1 MSENGTSPAQD
12 AKVRVMLC
20 HSVPVARIGLRCII
34 EGERDMEVVGEAD
47 DIESCLALIEELHPN
62 VILTDLSGGRLDG
75 LDAIR
80 TIKNVAPEVKVV
92 IRAYQRNGEYF
103 LLAMRAGADGYFT
116 RDAGPAEVANAIRTV
131 NRGQNYLDL
140 STVTQLVTTFVA
152 GNGKSGANGKGN
164 LDSHYDGLTE
174 REREILCLVAT
185 DHTNSEIA
193 DVLHLSKQTVHN
205 IRARLM
211 EKLGFHDRLQLVKYA
226 IRRNIVGL
234 EEV

>member
-1 MSENGTSPAQD
+1 MNEDGTFARQET
-12 AKVRVMLC
+12 KVRVMLC
-20 HSVPVARIGLRCII
+20 HSFPVARIGLRTII
-34 EGERDMEVVGEAD
+34 DGERDMEVVGEA
-47 DIESCLALIEELHPN
+47 ESVEAGLASLDELSPD
-62 VILTDLSGGRLDG
+62 VILADLCGGALDG

-80 TIKNVAPEVKVV
+80 TLKNVAPRVKVL

-103 LLAMRAGADGYFT
+103 PLAMRAGADGYFT
-116 RDAGPAEVANAIRTV
+116 RDAGPVEIANAIRTV
-131 NRGQNYLDL
+131 ARGQNYLDL
-140 STVTQLVTTFVA
+140 ATVTQLVTTFVA
-152 GNGKSGANGKGN
+152 GNGRAHADHSA
-164 LDSHYDGLTE
+164 DVLTD

-185 DHTNSEIA
+185 DHTNGEIA

-226 IRRNIVGL
+226 LRRKIVGL

>member
-1 MSENGTSPAQD
+1 MSENGTSPVQEST
-12 AKVRVMLC
+12 VRVRLC
-20 HSVPVARIGLRCII
+20 HGVPGARSGRRTII
-34 EGERDMEVVGEAD
+34 EAERDMEGMGEAD
-47 DIESCLALIEELHPN
+47 DIESALATIEEIRPH

-80 TIKNVAPEVKVV
+80 TIKNVAPEVKVL

-116 RDAGPAEVANAIRTV
+116 RDAGPGEVANAIRTV

-152 GNGKSGANGKGN
+152 GNGKGN

-226 IRRNIVGL
+226 IRRRIVGL

>member
-1 MSENGTSPAQD
+1 MSENRPFAIQEP
-12 AKVRVMLC
+12 KVRVMLC
-20 HSVPVARIGLRCII
+20 HGIPVARIGLRTII
-34 EGERDMEVVGEAD
+34 EHARDMEVVGEAD
-47 DIESCLALIEELHPN
+47 DIESALPAVGEVRPH
-62 VILTDLSGGRLDG
+62 VILTDLSSGRLDG

-80 TIKNVAPEVKVV
+80 IVKNLMPEVKVL

-116 RDAGPAEVANAIRTV
+116 RDAGPEEVARAIRTV
-131 NRGQNYLDL
+131 SSGRNYIEP
-140 STVTQLVTTFVA
+140 STVTQLITTFVA
-152 GNGKSGANGKGN
+152 GGKGTMDQRYN
-164 LDSHYDGLTE
+164 GLTE

-185 DHTNSEIA
+185 DHTNGDIA

-226 IRRNIVGL
+226 IRMRIVGL

>member
-1 MSENGTSPAQD
+1 
-12 AKVRVMLC
+12 MLC
-20 HSVPVARIGLRCII
+20 HNVPVARIGLRTII
-34 EGERDMEVVGEAD
+34 EGEHDMEVIGEAD
-47 DIESCLALIEELHPN
+47 DIESGLALIDELHPD

-80 TIKNVAPEVKVV
+80 SIKNVAPDIKVL

-116 RDAGPAEVANAIRTV
+116 RDAGPGEVANAIRTV

-152 GNGKSGANGKGN
+152 GNGKGGSA
-164 LDSHYDGLTE
+164 DQQYDGLTE
-174 REREILCLVAT
+174 RERAMLCLVAT

-226 IRRNIVGL
+226 IRRRIVGL

>member
-1 MSENGTSPAQD
+1 
-12 AKVRVMLC
+12 MLC
-20 HSVPVARIGLRCII
+20 HDVPVARIGLRTII
-34 EGERDMEVVGEAD
+34 DGEHDMEVVGEAS
-47 DIESCLALIEELHPN
+47 DIESGLPLVDELRPH
-62 VILTDLSGGRLDG
+62 VILTDLSSGRLEG

-80 TIKNVAPEVKVV
+80 SVKNLAPEVKVLV
-92 IRAYQRNGEYF
+92 RAYQRNGEYF

-116 RDAGPAEVANAIRTV
+116 RDAGPGEVASAIRTV
-131 NRGQNYLDL
+131 NGGRNYIEP

-152 GNGKSGANGKGN
+152 GNRKGTM
-164 LDSHYDGLTE
+164 DEQYDGLTE

-185 DHTNSEIA
+185 DHTNGEIA

-226 IRRNIVGL
+226 IRRRIVGL
-234 EEV
+234 EEM

>member
-1 MSENGTSPAQD
+1 MRANGTAPVQET
-12 AKVRVMLC
+12 KVRVMLC
-20 HSVPVARIGLRCII
+20 HNVPVARIGLRTII
-34 EGERDMEVVGEAD
+34 EGEHDMEVVGESD
-47 DIESCLALIEELHPN
+47 DIESGLPLIDELHPD

-80 TIKNVAPEVKVV
+80 AIKNVAPEIKVL

-116 RDAGPAEVANAIRTV
+116 RDAGPGEVANAIRTV

-152 GNGKSGANGKGN
+152 GNAKGGSP
-164 LDSHYDGLTE
+164 DHQYDGLTE

-226 IRRNIVGL
+226 IRRRIVGL

>member
-1 MSENGTSPAQD
+1 MSENGSSPRHEP
-12 AKVRVMLC
+12 KVRVMLC
-20 HSVPVARIGLRCII
+20 HNFPVARIGLRTII
-34 EGERDMEVVGEAD
+34 EAERDMEVVGEAD
-47 DIESCLALIEELHPN
+47 NIERALELFEAVKPD
-62 VILTDLSGGRLDG
+62 VILTDLCGGRLEG

-80 TIKNVAPEVKVV
+80 AVKNLAPQVKVL

-103 LLAMRAGADGYFT
+103 TLAMRAGADGYFT
-116 RDAGPAEVANAIRTV
+116 RDAGPGEVANAIRTV
-131 NRGQNYLDL
+131 NAGQNYLDL
-140 STVTQLVTTFVA
+140 STVTQLVTSFVG
-152 GNGKSGANGKGN
+152 GNGKSS
-164 LDSHYDGLTE
+164 LDHQSGGVTE

-226 IRRNIVGL
+226 IRRRIVDV

>member
-1 MSENGTSPAQD
+1 MSENGNSPRHEP
-12 AKVRVMLC
+12 KVRVMLC
-20 HSVPVARIGLRCII
+20 HNFPVARIGLRTII
-34 EGERDMEVVGEAD
+34 EAERDMEVVGEAD
-47 DIESCLALIEELHPN
+47 NIERALELFEVLKPD
-62 VILTDLSGGRLDG
+62 VILTDLCGGRLEG

-80 TIKNVAPEVKVV
+80 AVKNLAPQVKVL

-103 LLAMRAGADGYFT
+103 TLAMRAGADGYFT
-116 RDAGPAEVANAIRTV
+116 RDAGPGEVANAIRTV
-131 NRGQNYLDL
+131 NAGQNYLDL
-140 STVTQLVTTFVA
+140 STVTQLVTSFVG
-152 GNGKSGANGKGN
+152 GNGKGS
-164 LDSHYDGLTE
+164 LDHQYGGVTE

-226 IRRNIVGL
+226 IRRRIVDV

>member
-1 MSENGTSPAQD
+1 MSENQAVPVQEPR
-12 AKVRVMLC
+12 VRVMLC
-20 HSVPVARIGLRCII
+20 HSIPVARIGLRTII
-34 EGERDMEVVGEAD
+34 ERARDMEVVGEAD
-47 DIESCLALIEELHPN
+47 DIESALPTIGEVRPH
-62 VILTDLSGGRLDG
+62 VILTDLSSGRLHG

-80 TIKNVAPEVKVV
+80 TVKNLVPEVRVL

-116 RDAGPAEVANAIRTV
+116 RDAGPDEVTRAIRTV
-131 NRGQNYLDL
+131 SDGRNYIEP
-140 STVTQLVTTFVA
+140 STVTQLIATFVA
-152 GNGKSGANGKGN
+152 SGGRGAT
-164 LDSHYDGLTE
+164 DQSYDGLTE

-185 DHTNSEIA
+185 DHTNGDIA

-226 IRRNIVGL
+226 IRTRIVGL

>member
-1 MSENGTSPAQD
+1 MSENGNSPRHEP
-12 AKVRVMLC
+12 KVRVMLC
-20 HSVPVARIGLRCII
+20 HNFPVARIGLRTII
-34 EGERDMEVVGEAD
+34 EAERDMEVVGEAD
-47 DIESCLALIEELHPN
+47 NIERALELFEVLKPD
-62 VILTDLSGGRLDG
+62 VILTDLCGGRLEG

-80 TIKNVAPEVKVV
+80 AVKNLAPQVKVL

-103 LLAMRAGADGYFT
+103 TLAMRAGADGYFT
-116 RDAGPAEVANAIRTV
+116 RDAGPGEVANAIRTV
-131 NRGQNYLDL
+131 NAGQNYLDL
-140 STVTQLVTTFVA
+140 STVTQLVTSFVG
-152 GNGKSGANGKGN
+152 GNGKGSLDHQYSGV
-164 LDSHYDGLTE
+164 TE

-226 IRRNIVGL
+226 IRRRIVDV

>member
-1 MSENGTSPAQD
+1 MSENRALPIQEPR
-12 AKVRVMLC
+12 VRVMLC
-20 HSVPVARIGLRCII
+20 HGVPVARIGLRAII
-34 EGERDMEVVGEAD
+34 EDARDMEVVGEAD
-47 DIESCLALIEELHPN
+47 DIESALPAVGEMRPH
-62 VILTDLSGGRLDG
+62 VILTDLSSGRLDG

-80 TIKNVAPEVKVV
+80 IVKNLVPEIKVLV
-92 IRAYQRNGEYF
+92 RAYQRNGEYF

-116 RDAGPAEVANAIRTV
+116 RDAGPDEVTRAIRTV
-131 NRGQNYLDL
+131 SGGRNYIEP
-140 STVTQLVTTFVA
+140 STVTQLVTTFVT
-152 GNGKSGANGKGN
+152 GGGKGEM
-164 LDSHYDGLTE
+164 DQRYDGLTE

-185 DHTNSEIA
+185 DHTNSDIA

-226 IRRNIVGL
+226 IRRRIVGL

>member
-1 MSENGTSPAQD
+1 MSENGTFPRHEQR
-12 AKVRVMLC
+12 VRVMLC
-20 HSVPVARIGLRCII
+20 HNFPVARIGLRTII
-34 EGERDMEVVGEAD
+34 EAERDMEVVGEAD
-47 DIESCLALIEELHPN
+47 NIERALELLGELKPD
-62 VILTDLSGGRLDG
+62 VILTDLCGGRLEG
-75 LDAIR
+75 LDAVR
-80 TIKNVAPEVKVV
+80 AVKNLAPQVKVL

-103 LLAMRAGADGYFT
+103 TLAMRAGADGYFT
-116 RDAGPAEVANAIRTV
+116 RDAGPGEITNAIRTV
-131 NRGQNYLDL
+131 NSGQNYLDL
-140 STVTQLVTTFVA
+140 STVTQLVTSFVG
-152 GNGKSGANGKGN
+152 GNGKGS
-164 LDSHYDGLTE
+164 LDHRDGGVTE

-226 IRRNIVGL
+226 IRRRIVDV

>member
-1 MSENGTSPAQD
+1 MRANGTAPVQEPR
-12 AKVRVMLC
+12 VRVMLC
-20 HSVPVARIGLRCII
+20 HNVPVARIGLRTII
-34 EGERDMEVVGEAD
+34 EGEHDMEVVGEAD
-47 DIESCLALIEELHPN
+47 DIESGLALIDELHPD
-62 VILTDLSGGRLDG
+62 VVLTDLSGGRLDG

-80 TIKNVAPEVKVV
+80 TIKNVAPDIKVL

-116 RDAGPAEVANAIRTV
+116 RDAGPGEVANAIRTV

-152 GNGKSGANGKGN
+152 GNGKGGTA
-164 LDSHYDGLTE
+164 DQQYDGLTE

-226 IRRNIVGL
+226 IRRRIVGL

>member
-1 MSENGTSPAQD
+1 MSENRALTIQEP
-12 AKVRVMLC
+12 KVRVMLC
-20 HSVPVARIGLRCII
+20 HGIPVARIGLRTII
-34 EGERDMEVVGEAD
+34 ERARDMEVVGESD
-47 DIESCLALIEELHPN
+47 DILSVLPTVAEVRPH
-62 VILTDLSGGRLDG
+62 VILTDLSSGRLDG

-80 TIKNVAPEVKVV
+80 TVKNLAPEVKVL

-116 RDAGPAEVANAIRTV
+116 RDAGPDEVARAIRTV
-131 NRGQNYLDL
+131 NSGRNYVEP
-140 STVTQLVTTFVA
+140 STVTQIITTFVA
-152 GNGKSGANGKGN
+152 GSRMGAM
-164 LDSHYDGLTE
+164 DQQYDGLTE

-226 IRRNIVGL
+226 IRRRIVGL

>member
-1 MSENGTSPAQD
+1 MSENGTSPVQES
-12 AKVRVMLC
+12 KVRVMLC
-20 HSVPVARIGLRCII
+20 HGVPVARIGLRTII
-34 EGERDMEVVGEAD
+34 EAERDMEVVGEAD
-47 DIESCLALIEELHPN
+47 DIESALATIEEIRPH

-80 TIKNVAPEVKVV
+80 TIKNVAPEVKVL

-116 RDAGPAEVANAIRTV
+116 RDAGPGEVANAIRTV

-152 GNGKSGANGKGN
+152 GNGKGN

-226 IRRNIVGL
+226 IRRRIVGL

>member
-1 MSENGTSPAQD
+1 MSENRKVPGQES
-12 AKVRVMLC
+12 KVRVMLC
-20 HSVPVARIGLRCII
+20 HNFPVARIGLRTII
-34 EGERDMEVVGEAD
+34 EAERDIEVVGEAD
-47 DIESCLALIEELHPN
+47 SVECGLPFLEELKPD
-62 VILTDLSGGRLDG
+62 VILTDLCGGRLDG

-80 TIKNVAPEVKVV
+80 AVKNLAPQVKIL

-103 LLAMRAGADGYFT
+103 PLAMRSGADGYFT
-116 RDAGPAEVANAIRTV
+116 RDAGPGEVINAIRTV
-131 NRGQNYLDL
+131 SRGQNYLDL

-152 GNGKSGANGKGN
+152 GNGNGN
-164 LDSHYDGLTE
+164 FDHHYDGLTE

-193 DVLHLSKQTVHN
+193 NVLHLSKQTVHN

-226 IRRNIVGL
+226 IRRRIVGL

>member
-1 MSENGTSPAQD
+1 MIENGTAPGNDS
-12 AKVRVMLC
+12 KVRVMLC
-20 HSVPVARIGLRCII
+20 HNFPVARIGLRTII
-34 EGERDMEVVGEAD
+34 EAERDMEVVGEAD
-47 DIESCLALIEELHPN
+47 DVECGLPLIDELKPD
-62 VILTDLSGGRLDG
+62 VILTDLCGGRLDG
-75 LDAIR
+75 LDAVR
-80 TIKNVAPEVKVV
+80 TLKNVARDVKVL

-116 RDAGPAEVANAIRTV
+116 REAGPGEVANAIRTV

-140 STVTQLVTTFVA
+140 STVSQLVTTVVA
-152 GNGKSGANGKGN
+152 RNGKNGV
-164 LDSHYDGLTE
+164 DHEYDGLTA

-193 DVLHLSKQTVHN
+193 EVLHLSKQTVHN

-226 IRRNIVGL
+226 IRRRFVGL

>member
-1 MSENGTSPAQD
+1 MSENGKVPGQES
-12 AKVRVMLC
+12 KVRVMLC
-20 HSVPVARIGLRCII
+20 HNFPVARIGLRTII
-34 EGERDMEVVGEAD
+34 EAERDIEVVGEAD
-47 DIESCLALIEELHPN
+47 SVECGLPFLEELKPD
-62 VILTDLSGGRLDG
+62 VILTDLCGGRLDG

-80 TIKNVAPEVKVV
+80 AVKNLAPQVKIL

-103 LLAMRAGADGYFT
+103 PLAMRSGADGYFT
-116 RDAGPAEVANAIRTV
+116 RDAGPGEVINAIRTV
-131 NRGQNYLDL
+131 SRGQNYLDL

-152 GNGKSGANGKGN
+152 GNGNGN
-164 LDSHYDGLTE
+164 FDHHYDGLTE

-193 DVLHLSKQTVHN
+193 NVLHLSKQTVHN

-226 IRRNIVGL
+226 IRRRIVGL